1 MKRPSCFLLCIVLLL
16 SLTACGNDTE
26 KTPGTEPATQETTQ
40 PATESPTT
48 STTVPAQNN
57 DTVLQYYNDVA
68 GIFHSSIEMHYNNSF
83 EDAEFVCVADLADG
97 TWEITD
103 GEEPSGFSD
112 MIADVISQVQAREFK
127 SGPKATG
134 MVLVKYEYGNLH
146 YVQYKETAADGE
158 VQIIGQYSDPTRVA
172 DGHIQ
177 WGVFHNRTRCDICA
191 NA

>member
-1 MKRPSCFLLCIVLLL
+1 
-16 SLTACGNDTE
+16 
-26 KTPGTEPATQETTQ
+26 
-40 PATESPTT
+40 
-48 STTVPAQNN
+48 
-57 DTVLQYYNDVA
+57 
-68 GIFHSSIEMHYNNSF
+68 
-83 EDAEFVCVADLADG
+83 
-97 TWEITD
+97 
-103 GEEPSGFSD
+103 
-112 MIADVISQVQAREFK
+112 
-127 SGPKATG
+127 